1 LRQNEVGD
9 VDFEEELRKLQD
21 LDEDRVAK
29 GHKGLTDEERAR
41 ARLNR
46 VKTRMSLL
54 VSRNSPNDNT
64 PKGGLLPNDQHTG
77 FTS

>member
-1 LRQNEVGD
+1 M
-9 VDFEEELRKLQD
+9 DFEEELRKLQD

-41 ARLNR
+41 TRLNR

-64 PKGGLLPNDQHTG
+64 PKGGVVPNDQHTG

>member
-1 LRQNEVGD
+1 M
-9 VDFEEELRKLQD
+9 DFEEELRKLQD

-64 PKGGLLPNDQHTG
+64 PKGGVVPNDQHTG

>member
-1 LRQNEVGD
+1 LKQNEVGD

-41 ARLNR
+41 TRLNR

-54 VSRNSPNDNT
+54 VSRNSPNEFT
-64 PKGGLLPNDQHTG
+64 PKAGGVPNDQHTG

>member
-1 LRQNEVGD
+1 M
-9 VDFEEELRKLQD
+9 DFEEELRKLQD

-54 VSRNSPNDNT
+54 VSKNSPNDNT
-64 PKGGLLPNDQHTG
+64 PKGVVVPNDQHTG

>member
-1 LRQNEVGD
+1 
-9 VDFEEELRKLQD
+9 VDFEEELRKLQE

-29 GHKGLTDEERAR
+29 GHKALTDEERAR
-41 ARLNR
+41 TRLNR

-64 PKGGLLPNDQHTG
+64 PKGGAVPNDQHTG